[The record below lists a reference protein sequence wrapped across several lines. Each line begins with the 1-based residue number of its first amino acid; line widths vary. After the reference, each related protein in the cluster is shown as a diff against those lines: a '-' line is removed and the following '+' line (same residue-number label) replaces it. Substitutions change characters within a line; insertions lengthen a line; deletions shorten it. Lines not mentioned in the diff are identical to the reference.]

1 VIFGYLVNSYG
12 NYNAP
17 FIPMAALLFIGA
29 LLWLRIDA
37 TQELILAAP
46 ALQPRSAQK

>member
-1 VIFGYLVNSYG
+1 MFGYLVNSSG

-17 FIPMAALLFIGA
+17 FIPMAVLLLIGA

-37 TQELILAAP
+37 TQELILAAS
-46 ALQPRSAQK
+46 AIQPRSAQK